1 MSARAWIGF
10 LVAAAAL
17 VMAAHAHADDRL
29 AIVTTTT
36 DLRSLV
42 EAVGGDRV
50 SVTSL
55 VPPQLDP
62 EDYQPKPQD
71 VARLKQARMAV
82 RVGLDFDIWFDRLL
96 QQTGI
101 GRRDPRYVDASYAI
115 APLEVRGATVGPGDG
130 HAHGS
135 GNPHYWLDPKNAEII
150 TGNILEAL
158 VRVDP
163 HNAFTY
169 EANRLAFLKRLDGK
183 LAEWEAKLAP
193 LANVPL
199 VSYHNTWAYFARR
212 FRLDFVGFIEPRPG
226 VPPSPFQLSA
236 IIKTIQTRK
245 VPIIVRA
252 SHEPERHAA
261 FVAKRTDIAIAV
273 LAASVGALPEAVD
286 YLSLF
291 DTNVAALLAAKAGSK
306 TGPKTEP

>member
-1 MSARAWIGF
+1 MSARASISV
-10 LVAAAAL
+10 LIAAAVL
-17 VMAAHAHADDRL
+17 VIAAHARANDRL
-29 AIVTTTT
+29 AVVTTTT

-50 SVTSL
+50 SVVSL
-55 VPPQLDP
+55 VPPHLDP

-71 VARLKQARMAV
+71 VARLKQARMVV
-82 RVGLDFDIWFDRLL
+82 RVGLDFDVWLDRLL

-101 GRRDPRYVDASYAI
+101 GRRDPRYMDASFAI

-163 HNAFTY
+163 HNAFAY
-169 EANRLAFLKRLDGK
+169 EANRFAFLKRLDGK
-183 LAEWEAKLAP
+183 LTEWEGKLAP
-193 LANVPL
+193 FAKVPL

-226 VPPSPFQLSA
+226 VPPSPSQLSS
-236 IIKTIQTRK
+236 IIKTIQVRK

-261 FVAKRTDIAIAV
+261 FVAKRTNIAIAV

-291 DTNVAALLAAKAGSK
+291 DANVAALLAAKAGPK
-306 TGPKTEP
+306 VGP